1 MTSSIQRY
9 AFYLFGLG
17 AAITAFV
24 AAGLYIFQSKLIYPS
39 NFPAGS
45 RTHVDTPDSQG
56 MPSYK
61 DVTIETADGEKIK
74 AFVVLH
80 DESEPNYVPKTVL
93 LLCPNAGNMGHALPI
108 VRLFYQQM
116 GYNAVI
122 FSYRGYGLST
132 GTASE
137 VGIKTDARALYNYL
151 QTHPQIKNTSLVL
164 YGRSLGG
171 AVAIYM
177 ASQFGGS
184 EGSIIKGLIL
194 ENTFLSIP
202 KLIGY
207 VLPFAAP
214 FARLCHQKWESEK
227 LMPLINPQIPTMF
240 LSGLRDEIVPPPHMK
255 GLIGMCPADVKVVEY
270 FANGTHNDTIVQ
282 PEYWEKLVM
291 FIRKYVVPIESHEK
305 EKEEHLH

>member
-1 MTSSIQRY
+1 MVGI
-9 AFYLFGLG
+9 G
-17 AAITAFV
+17 AAITAVV
-24 AAGLYIFQSKLIYPS
+24 ATGLYLFQSSLIYPS

-45 RTHVDTPDSQG
+45 RTHVDTPDTQG

-61 DVTIETADGEKIK
+61 DVTIDTPDGEKIK
-74 AFVVLH
+74 AFVLLH
-80 DESEPNYVPKTVL
+80 DEDDPNYAKKTVL

-132 GTASE
+132 GKPSE
-137 VGIKTDARALYNYL
+137 KGIKTDARALYNYL
-151 QTHPQIKNTSLVL
+151 STHPQIKNTSLVL

-177 ASQFGGS
+177 AATFGSS
-184 EGSIIKGLIL
+184 EGSIIKGLVL

-214 FARLCHQKWESEK
+214 FAKLCHQKWESYQ
-227 LMPLINPQIPTMF
+227 LMPLINPEIPTMF
-240 LSGLRDEIVPPPHMK
+240 LSGLKDEIVPPPHMK
-255 GLIGMCPADVKVVEY
+255 GLIELCPADVKVVEF

-282 PEYWEKLVM
+282 PEYWEKLVL
-291 FIRKYVVPIESHEK
+291 FIRRYVKPEQTEDK
-305 EKEEHLH
+305 HL